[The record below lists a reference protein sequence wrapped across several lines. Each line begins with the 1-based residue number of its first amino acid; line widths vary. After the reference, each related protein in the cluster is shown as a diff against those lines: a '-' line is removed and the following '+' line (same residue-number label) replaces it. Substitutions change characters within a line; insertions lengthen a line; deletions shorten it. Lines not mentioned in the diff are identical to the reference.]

1 MSDSKRIFIR
11 EFGLGGSKIEIDL
24 KEIPTKILLEEVNA
38 RFGSNLEMQGLIL
51 LLERLGLN
59 PAVLPLIFSEEELQR
74 ESNQ

>member
-11 EFGLGGSKIEIDL
+11 QFGSGGSKIEIDL
-24 KEIPTKILLEEVNA
+24 KEIPTNILLEEVNA

-59 PAVLPLIFSEEELQR
+59 PSALSLMFSKEELQR